1 MNYTLPE
8 FLAHAIALENE
19 AAERYLELADMME
32 AHRND
37 EVSAL
42 FRDMERYSRLHHD
55 SIAARAMGEAL
66 PELLSV
72 DFRWTRGPE
81 VTGEE
86 AFDPQL
92 VAYDALRIARENEV
106 RGLDY
111 YSQVGTSATDP
122 EVRRLAAEFAAEESE
137 HVQALDDWLARTP
150 RPSAPW
156 RDDPDRTSKA

>member
-1 MNYTLPE
+1 
-8 FLAHAIALENE
+8 
-19 AAERYLELADMME
+19 
-32 AHRND
+32 
-37 EVSAL
+37 
-42 FRDMERYSRLHHD
+42 
-55 SIAARAMGEAL
+55 
-66 PELLSV
+66 V

-81 VTGEE
+81 VTSEE

-92 VAYDALRIARENEV
+92 KAYDALRIARENEV

-111 YSQVGTSATDP
+111 YSQVGINATDP

-156 RDDPDRTSKA
+156 RDDPDRTPTA